1 MPHGVAPA
9 DASFEPFLLHP
20 PLFRGD
26 EIEKR
31 VAGDA
36 EEAMCREHLFNLLA
50 RPAAAAYSGLVRALS
65 SSSGEAPTSAWVS
78 TMMSRP
84 PGLISANQ
92 GNVRQALPVA
102 GTSTRRNGAFLTE
115 HQKREAIK
123 TARPRRGAGAR

>member
-50 RPAAAAYSGLVRALS
+50 RPAADKQKPAAAAYSGLLRALS

-92 GNVRQALPVA
+92 GNVRQALPR
-102 GTSTRRNGAFLTE
+102 RRNIDAP
-115 HQKREAIK
+115 Q
-123 TARPRRGAGAR
+123 RRIPLL